1 MAGYKSA
8 SFDPEAVATSS
19 DAASSA
25 LVAVSDA
32 ASKATFGATTSAA
45 GRLEIATDAETG
57 TGTATDRAL
66 TPSNLTYK
74 LAAPGAIGETTPGTI
89 RSLIKEVVKASGGS
103 ITALDCSGTI
113 VNNYGQSADATL
125 TLPAA
130 ATGLSFVVAL
140 GTTVAKYYRI
150 DPDAGDQIFLD
161 GTGAGDGKYVGIAS
175 AAAGKAIS
183 FMAIKTGESSYD
195 WIATTISGTWAK
207 EA

>member
-1 MAGYKSA
+1 MRHGSGAFTTLTMTTQAIGDNAIVTVDSA
-8 SFDPEAVATSS
+8 
-19 DAASSA
+19 DAADDEYA
-25 LVAVSDA
+25 RFTANGIEGRTA
-32 ASKATFGATTSAA
+32 AEVKAD
-45 GRLEIATDAETG
+45 LH
-57 TGTATDRAL
+57 
-66 TPSNLTYK
+66 P
-74 LAAPGAIGETTPGTI
+74 APGAIGETTPGTI

-195 WIATTISGTWAK
+195 WIATTISGTWAA
-207 EA
+207 E